1 MPNNIKL
8 TRPLWEGN
16 RRIPRMKGQPANS
29 DKHSDLYTDENPKGT
44 IHGLG
49 FKDVA
54 TAKAS
59 VNKIKNSGKKHAHKI
74 QAAVAMEQRAK
85 EMGKKA
91 EAAVYRKY
99 IDQMKEKT
107 KEMRKED
114 APANAT
120 GSSVPGSGDTG
131 QAFPKKKTKK
141 KDWMKTGLG
150 RKIMSKIDEI
160 TTYEEIEPEKTKF
173 QKIKELM
180 YSYRGIGQYGLG
192 TYVPTTSHGRNND
205 NPDEKPTAKSHTK
218 KTKIKEK
225 K

>member
-1 MPNNIKL
+1 VPNNMKIV
-8 TRPLWEGN
+8 RPLWEA
-16 RRIPRMKGQPANS
+16 RRIPRKKGQPANS

-54 TAKAS
+54 TARAS

-74 QAAVAMEQRAK
+74 QAAIAMEQRAK

-107 KEMRKED
+107 KEMQKED
-114 APANAT
+114 APTNAT
-120 GSSVPGSGDTG
+120 GSAVPGSGDTG
-131 QAFPKKKTKK
+131 DAFPRKKTKK
-141 KDWMKTGLG
+141 KDWMKTAMG
-150 RKIMSKIDEI
+150 RKIMSKIDEVK
-160 TTYEEIEPEKTKF
+160 TYVIEDKPKTKF
-173 QKIKELM
+173 QRIKELM

-192 TYVPTTSHGRNND
+192 TYVPTTSHTRNND

-218 KTKIKEK
+218 KTNKKEK

>member
-1 MPNNIKL
+1 MKIV
-8 TRPLWEGN
+8 RPLWEA
-16 RRIPRMKGQPANS
+16 RRIPRLKGQPANS

-74 QAAVAMEQRAK
+74 QAAIAMEQRAK

-99 IDQMKEKT
+99 IEQMKKKT
-107 KEMRKED
+107 KEMQKED
-114 APANAT
+114 APTNAT
-120 GSSVPGSGDTG
+120 GSAVPGSGDTG
-131 QAFPKKKTKK
+131 DAFPRKKTKK
-141 KDWMKTGLG
+141 KDWMKTTMG
-150 RKIMSKIDEI
+150 RKIMAKIDEVK
-160 TTYEEIEPEKTKF
+160 TYEIVEEPKTNF
-173 QKIKELM
+173 QRIKELM

-192 TYVPTTSHGRNND
+192 TYVPTTSHTRNND

-218 KTKIKEK
+218 KTNKKEK

>member
-1 MPNNIKL
+1 VPNNMKIV
-8 TRPLWEGN
+8 RPLWEA
-16 RRIPRMKGQPANS
+16 RRIPRKKGQPANS

-54 TAKAS
+54 TARAS

-74 QAAVAMEQRAK
+74 QAAIAMEQRAK

-107 KEMRKED
+107 KEMQKED
-114 APANAT
+114 APTNAT
-120 GSSVPGSGDTG
+120 GSAVPGSGDTG
-131 QAFPKKKTKK
+131 DAFPRKKTKK
-141 KDWMKTGLG
+141 KDWMKTAMG
-150 RKIMSKIDEI
+150 RKIMAKIDEVK
-160 TTYEEIEPEKTKF
+160 TYVIEDKPKTKF
-173 QKIKELM
+173 QRIKELM

-192 TYVPTTSHGRNND
+192 TYVPTTSHTRNND

-218 KTKIKEK
+218 KTNKKEK

>member
-1 MPNNIKL
+1 MKIV
-8 TRPLWEGN
+8 RPLWEA
-16 RRIPRMKGQPANS
+16 RRIPRLKGQPANS

-74 QAAVAMEQRAK
+74 QAAIAMEQRAK

-99 IDQMKEKT
+99 IEQMKKKT
-107 KEMRKED
+107 KEMQKED
-114 APANAT
+114 APTNAT
-120 GSSVPGSGDTG
+120 GSAVPGSGDTG
-131 QAFPKKKTKK
+131 DAFPRKKTKK
-141 KDWMKTGLG
+141 KDWMKTAMG
-150 RKIMSKIDEI
+150 RKIMAKIDEVK
-160 TTYEEIEPEKTKF
+160 TYVIEDKPKTKF
-173 QKIKELM
+173 QRIKELM

-192 TYVPTTSHGRNND
+192 TYVPTTSHTRNND

-218 KTKIKEK
+218 KTNKKEK

>member
-1 MPNNIKL
+1 VK
-8 TRPLWEGN
+8 TRALWEEP
-16 RRIPRMKGQPANS
+16 RIPREKGQPAKS

-49 FKDVA
+49 FKDVK
-54 TAKAS
+54 TARAS

-85 EMGKKA
+85 EMGKMA
-91 EAAVYRKY
+91 EAAVYRRY
-99 IDQMKEKT
+99 IEMMKKKT
-107 KEMRKED
+107 KEMQKED

-120 GSSVPGSGDTG
+120 GSAVPGSGDTG
-131 QAFPKKKTKK
+131 QAFPRKKTKK
-141 KDWMKTGLG
+141 KDWMKSGLG
-150 RKIMSKIDEI
+150 RKILQKVQEI
-160 TTYEEIEPEKTKF
+160 KTYEEVEPEKTKF

-192 TYVPTTSHGRNND
+192 TYVPTTRHQQNKD
-205 NPDEKPTAKSHTK
+205 NPDEKPTAKSHRK
-218 KTKIKEK
+218 KSKIKEK

>member
-1 MPNNIKL
+1 MKIV
-8 TRPLWEGN
+8 RPLWEA
-16 RRIPRMKGQPANS
+16 RRIPRKKGQPANS

-49 FKDVA
+49 FKDVE

-74 QAAVAMEQRAK
+74 QAAIAMEQRAK

-99 IDQMKEKT
+99 IEQMKKKT
-107 KEMRKED
+107 KEMQKED

-141 KDWMKTGLG
+141 KDWMKSGLG
-150 RKIMSKIDEI
+150 RKILQKVQEI
-160 TTYEEIEPEKTKF
+160 KTYEIIEPEKTKF

-192 TYVPTTSHGRNND
+192 TYVPTTSHTKNKD
-205 NPDEKPTAKSHTK
+205 NPDEKPTAKSHIK
-218 KTKIKEK
+218 KPKRKGK

>member
-8 TRPLWEGN
+8 TRSLWNKPL
-16 RRIPRMKGQPANS
+16 
-29 DKHSDLYTDENPKGT
+29 
-44 IHGLG
+44 
-49 FKDVA
+49 
-54 TAKAS
+54 
-59 VNKIKNSGKKHAHKI
+59 
-74 QAAVAMEQRAK
+74 
-85 EMGKKA
+85 
-91 EAAVYRKY
+91 RKPLN
-99 IDQMKEKT
+99 
-107 KEMRKED
+107 ED
-114 APANAT
+114 APTNAT
-120 GSSVPGSGDTG
+120 GSPVPGSGDTG

-141 KDWMKTGLG
+141 KDWMKPGLG

-192 TYVPTTSHGRNND
+192 TYVPTTSHTKNKD
-205 NPDEKPTAKSHTK
+205 NPDEKPTAKSHLK